1 MWDIR
6 SPNECKILPTTY
18 MPYIENISLK
28 LPKCG
33 HVFQINGL
41 KDPKEVTCIPLNI
54 LFDPEAAL
62 TRLRLTE
69 EQSSGSE
76 TKIRLNQLR
85 GRLIPNT
92 AQLQHPIT
100 SNILTGL
107 LLQGISFN
115 FERYRCMCDL
125 FTVYSC
131 FMDQGVARA
140 LHPSIPT
147 RGRQLR
153 ERAKFWQKEGRLCEF
168 YTDMGE
174 GVLKFV
180 NGPPQDNNPY
190 L

>member
-1 MWDIR
+1 MNA
-6 SPNECKILPTTY
+6 SFSLPHTCHILK
-18 MPYIENISLK
+18 NISLK
-28 LPKCG
+28 LPKCD

-54 LFDPEAAL
+54 LFEPEASL

-92 AQLQHPIT
+92 ARLQHPIT

-131 FMDQGVARA
+131 FMDQGVTREW
-140 LHPSIPT
+140 LCYTISFTTSIHPNKGTSIAG
-147 RGRQLR
+147 RGV
-153 ERAKFWQKEGRLCEF
+153 
-168 YTDMGE
+168 GE
-174 GVLKFV
+174 PNSDRRKGGCV
-180 NGPPQDNNPY
+180 NDILTWGGGP
-190 L
+190 